1 MNNNNNKSLLMVT
14 DSAIDQIK
22 KIISNS
28 KKPTIGVRIYV
39 TTKGCSGLSY
49 AMEYIDKESN
59 LDEEISIKGVKIFID
74 PKAVMFILGT
84 EMDYK
89 ETSLESGF
97 SFRNPNEKGRCGCGE
112 SFHV

>member
-1 MNNNNNKSLLMVT
+1 MDKNKKESLMLVT
-14 DSAIDQIK
+14 DSAINQIK
-22 KIISNS
+22 KIISS
-28 KKPTIGVRIYV
+28 SEKPTIGIRIYV

-49 AMEYIDKESN
+49 AMEYIDKKSKF
-59 LDEEISIKGVKIFID
+59 DEEINIHGIKIFID

-97 SFRNPNEKGRCGCGE
+97 LFKNPNEKGRCGCGE